1 MSKEQFF
8 RKVKKVRKRHV
19 RKRRPKNAQ
28 NNSFNCTNSVPYY
41 TVPVVNNDTM
51 LENPINI
58 TDSKFSKSV
67 PFLNLSVD
75 ISLSNKVN
83 VINLEK
89 KIYRHHLFEKNDLNT
104 NFANNTQQINSSNNY
119 QSLHSF
125 TKFIFNTTFF
135 LILLTYFSLID
146 VNFALYLFVLSFNVT
161 SLFPFNNIKFGIP
174 NKYRKLKIGRRYKS
188 LKCKFKSFLINCPL
202 KYGYNIALPIF
213 PFTLSFV

>member
-67 PFLNLSVD
+67 PVLNHSVD
-75 ISLSNKVN
+75 ISLENP
-83 VINLEK
+83 IN
-89 KIYRHHLFEKNDLNT
+89 ITD
-104 NFANNTQQINSSNNY
+104 S
-119 QSLHSF
+119 
-125 TKFIFNTTFF
+125 KF
-135 LILLTYFSLID
+135 S
-146 VNFALYLFVLSFNVT
+146 
-161 SLFPFNNIKFGIP
+161 K
-174 NKYRKLKIGRRYKS
+174 
-188 LKCKFKSFLINCPL
+188 
-202 KYGYNIALPIF
+202 
-213 PFTLSFV
+213 